1 MKRTYILMS
10 PSGDVT
16 NRNYRHVPRAHNVQ
30 EPTKMLAYVV
40 VFLSGIRQRSTLTHT
55 HTHTLI
61 LLSASYFIAYVC
73 FDHGELV

>member
-10 PSGDVT
+10 PSGDLT

-30 EPTKMLAYVV
+30 EITKSLPMWLFSFHNKTTKY
-40 VFLSGIRQRSTLTHT
+40 
-55 HTHTLI
+55 THTLI
-61 LLSASYFIAYVC
+61 LLSASYFIAYMC